1 MILKNNTKRKYVHSY
16 FDKNY
21 KLQLLVLEPQHTL
34 EVPEEVAASWLKVA
48 GIEEYI
54 APEKVKEEKEK
65 LLKQVEQLKK
75 ENAQLKDDKN
85 NKPKASKPK
94 AKTSK

>member
-1 MILKNNTKRKYVHSY
+1 MILKNNTKRKYVHSF
-16 FDKNY
+16 FDENY
-21 KLQLLVLEPQHTL
+21 KLQMLVLKPQSIL
-34 EVPEEVAASWLKVA
+34 EVPEEVATSWLKVA

-75 ENAQLKDDKN
+75 ENAQLKNDKD
-85 NKPKASKPK
+85 NKPKTSKPK
-94 AKTSK
+94 TKTGK